1 MILKGEGWI
10 YFALKILSALLREI
24 MSKHDD
30 DFIP

>member
-10 YFALKILSALLREI
+10 YIAVKNLSALLRKI

-30 DFIP
+30 FIP